1 MSPSV
6 ELVGSRE
13 EENKMA
19 KKVMRLVDSSTG
31 MKECKVCGAVHIAS
45 IKPMSGGCFYRGSWQ
60 CQYGCKMPERTADK
74 TVQAPEADG
83 DAP

>member
-1 MSPSV
+1 V

-19 KKVMRLVDSSTG
+19 KKVMRLVDPSTG
-31 MKECKVCGAVHIAS
+31 MMECKVCGAVHIAS

-60 CQYGCKMPERTADK
+60 CQYGCKLPERTAGAESRAANASA
-74 TVQAPEADG
+74 TSRTAR
-83 DAP
+83 